1 MPALFSIE
9 INAHSL
15 IYLLLLVLE
24 KKITDEALQLTLFNS
39 QICEGYFR
47 TARSMSGSFSTV
59 VNFSVHEFLQ
69 RASKLSLLQD
79 IRFASDLNLNNLVFP
94 RHHKLW
100 SRGNL
105 PSLSSSAS
113 LLTEKAIEET
123 IFSAYIEASQ
133 ILASCNLSI
142 LDPTDQMISFDEVNL
157 LASKKLAA
165 SKLKT
170 ASNQSFAW
178 SSQSSEGEEED
189 EEDEEDEAE
198 ERSQYSHHPG
208 DDNDADY
215 DVPAGDNDECN
226 ISVLSNV
233 SRSTVDGVRIFDAI
247 DDRHRDSFFR
257 VEINGQEKFL
267 HKQAAT
273 WYLSTDKAALSSDRL
288 KRVQSK

>member
-15 IYLLLLVLE
+15 IYLLLLALE
-24 KKITDEALQLTLFNS
+24 KKITDEALQSTLFNS

-69 RASKLSLLQD
+69 RTSKLSLLQD

-100 SRGNL
+100 SQANR
-105 PSLSSSAS
+105 PSLASSAS
-113 LLTEKAIEET
+113 FLTVKAIEET
-123 IFSAYIEASQ
+123 VFSAYIKASG

-157 LASKKLAA
+157 LASTKLGA

-170 ASNQSFAW
+170 ASNQSFDW
-178 SSQSSEGEEED
+178 SSQSREGEEED
-189 EEDEEDEAE
+189 EEDEAE
-198 ERSQYSHHPG
+198 EKSQYSHHPG
-208 DDNDADY
+208 DDNDADC
-215 DVPAGDNDECN
+215 DVPLGDNDECN
-226 ISVLSNV
+226 LSVLSNV
-233 SRSTVDGVRIFDAI
+233 SRSTVNGIRIFDAI

-267 HKQAAT
+267 HKQATT